1 MKRKY
6 QKPASATVLLPAAS
20 ALLAGSIPV
29 GGSTDDLEP
38 NESKKYIECITDFAD
53 DDAE

>member
-6 QKPASATVLLPAAS
+6 QRPRLTSVTLPGTA
-20 ALLAGSIPV
+20 ALLSGSIPV